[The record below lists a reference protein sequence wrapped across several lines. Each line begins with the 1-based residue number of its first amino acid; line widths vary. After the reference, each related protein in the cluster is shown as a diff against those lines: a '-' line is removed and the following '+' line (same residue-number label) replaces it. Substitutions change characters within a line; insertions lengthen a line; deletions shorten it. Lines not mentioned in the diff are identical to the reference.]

1 MSFYPLPVRIL
12 ESEELMGIISALW
25 FRNIKIFM
33 RNRIQLVFTIIMP
46 FFFLYVFS
54 AIFKNE
60 AIENPVNYMLAG
72 IVITTVFQTALT
84 IASSTIDDIVSGFMK
99 EVLVSPVKR
108 IQVATG
114 QLLSAA
120 TIATFQGILILF
132 IGYFIG
138 LKFTSLQTPF
148 LVIGMMILV
157 GLVFS
162 ALGLFL
168 AALIKNSQT
177 FQVVIT
183 AISMP
188 LTFLSGAY
196 IPLSLLPKA
205 LKFLAYLNPMTYT
218 TATFRTVIL
227 EKTDLSTQQLINEQL
242 AFEFGSFVVTPL
254 VSLVIVIIFGGIFL
268 LLSTIVFNR
277 VDFSR
282 INRSK
287 NKEED
292 IWS

>member
-1 MSFYPLPVRIL
+1 MEV
-12 ESEELMGIISALW
+12 IIALW
-25 FRNIKIFM
+25 FRNLKIFV

-54 AIFKNE
+54 AIFQTDD
-60 AIENPVNYMLAG
+60 ITNPVNYMLAG
-72 IVITTVFQTALT
+72 IVITTVFQTSLT

-108 IQVATG
+108 VHIAAG

-120 TIATFQGILILF
+120 TIATLQGIIILF

-138 LKFTSLQTPF
+138 LKFTSIMTPF
-148 LVIGMMILV
+148 AVVAVMIVV
-157 GLVFS
+157 GIVFS
-162 ALGLFL
+162 GLGLFL
-168 AALIKNSQT
+168 AATVKNSQT
-177 FQVVIT
+177 FQVVVA

-188 LTFLSGAY
+188 LTFLCGAY
-196 IPLSLLPKA
+196 IPISLLPKA
-205 LKFLAYLNPMTYT
+205 LQYTAYFNPMTYT
-218 TATFRTVIL
+218 TAFFRTIIL
-227 EKTDLSTQQLINEQL
+227 EKTSLSTEQLIAEQL
-242 AFEFGSFVVTPL
+242 AFKVGNFVITPPISMLIVAVFGF
-254 VSLVIVIIFGGIFL
+254 IFL
-268 LLSTIVFNR
+268 LLSTYVFTT

-287 NKEED
+287 SKEED

>member
-1 MSFYPLPVRIL
+1 MD
-12 ESEELMGIISALW
+12 IIVALW
-25 FRNIKIFM
+25 FRNIKIFI

-54 AIFKNE
+54 AIFKNDN
-60 AIENPVNYMLAG
+60 IENPVNYMLAG
-72 IVITTVFQTALT
+72 IVITTVFQTSLT
-84 IASSTIDDIVSGFMK
+84 IATSTIEDIVSGFMK

-108 IQVATG
+108 IQIAAG

-120 TIATFQGILILF
+120 TIATMQGIIILI

-138 LKFTSLQTPF
+138 LKFTSWITPF
-148 LVIGMMILV
+148 AVIGVMIVV

-162 ALGLFL
+162 GLGLFL
-168 AALIKNSQT
+168 AALVKNSQT

-183 AISMP
+183 AITMP
-188 LTFLSGAY
+188 LTFLCGAY
-196 IPLSLLPKA
+196 IPLSMLPKV
-205 LKFLAYLNPMTYT
+205 LQYIAYLNPMTYT
-218 TATFRTVIL
+218 TAFFRTIIL
-227 EKTDLSTQQLINEQL
+227 EKTSLTTEQLLAEQL
-242 AFEFGSFVVTPL
+242 AFKIGSFVITPPI
-254 VSLVIVIIFGGIFL
+254 SMAIVIIFGLVFL
-268 LLSTIVFNR
+268 FLSTYVFSR

-287 NKEED
+287 TKEGD

>member
-1 MSFYPLPVRIL
+1 MD
-12 ESEELMGIISALW
+12 IIIALW

-54 AIFKNE
+54 AIFKSDD
-60 AIENPVNYMLAG
+60 ITNPVNYMLAG
-72 IVITTVFQTALT
+72 IVITTVFQTSLT

-108 IQVATG
+108 IQIAAG

-120 TIATFQGILILF
+120 TIATLQGIIILI

-138 LKFTSLQTPF
+138 LKFTSLITPVA
-148 LVIGMMILV
+148 VIAVMIVV

-162 ALGLFL
+162 GLGLFL
-168 AALIKNSQT
+168 AATVKNSQT
-177 FQVVIT
+177 FQVVVA

-188 LTFLSGAY
+188 LTFLCGAY
-196 IPLSLLPKA
+196 IPLSLLPKV
-205 LKFLAYLNPMTYT
+205 LQNVAYFNPMTYT
-218 TATFRTVIL
+218 TAFFRTIIL
-227 EKTDLSTQQLINEQL
+227 EKTSLTTEQLVAEQL
-242 AFEFGSFVVTPL
+242 AFPIGNFVITPPISMLIVFVFGL
-254 VSLVIVIIFGGIFL
+254 VFL
-268 LLSTIVFNR
+268 LLSTLVFTK

-287 NKEED
+287 SKEED

>member
-1 MSFYPLPVRIL
+1 MNIVA
-12 ESEELMGIISALW
+12 ALW
-25 FRNIKIFM
+25 FRNLKIFV
-33 RNRIQLVFTIIMP
+33 RNRVQLVFTIIMP

-72 IVITTVFQTALT
+72 IIITTVFQTALT
-84 IASSTIDDIVSGFMK
+84 IATSTIEDIVSGFMK

-108 IQVATG
+108 IQIALG

-120 TIATFQGILILF
+120 TIATLQGVIILF

-138 LKFTSLQTPF
+138 LKFTSIVTPF
-148 LVIGMMILV
+148 AVVGVMAAV

-162 ALGLFL
+162 GLGLFL
-168 AALIKNSQT
+168 ATLVKNSQT
-177 FQVVIT
+177 FQIVVT
-183 AISMP
+183 AITMP
-188 LTFLSGAY
+188 MTFLCGAY

-205 LKFLAYLNPMTYT
+205 LLYVAYINPMTY
-218 TATFRTVIL
+218 ATVFFRTIIL
-227 EKTDLSTQQLINEQL
+227 EKTALTTDQLVGEQI
-242 AFEFGSFVVTPL
+242 AFKIGGIAITPL
-254 VSLVIVIIFGGIFL
+254 ISISVVAIFGMIFL
-268 LLSTIVFNR
+268 ALATYVFSK

-287 NKEED
+287 SKEAD
-292 IWS
+292 IWA